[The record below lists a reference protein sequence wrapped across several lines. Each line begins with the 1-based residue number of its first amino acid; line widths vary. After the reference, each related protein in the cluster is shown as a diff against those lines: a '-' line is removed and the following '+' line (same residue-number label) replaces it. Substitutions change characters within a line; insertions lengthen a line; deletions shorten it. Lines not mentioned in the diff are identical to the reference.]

1 MSEYNRALTVPGRGR
16 LGRQQSDTDRRYT
29 VAAKRPGADSMTPNP
44 ETVLRI
50 LRMRHEEGV
59 DEFLKQAIETQSK
72 ARDARAQAK
81 REQMAY
87 QRQIMR
93 DQNE

>member
-1 MSEYNRALTVPGRGR
+1 
-16 LGRQQSDTDRRYT
+16 
-29 VAAKRPGADSMTPNP
+29 
-44 ETVLRI
+44 
-50 LRMRHEEGV
+50 MRHEEGV